1 MRIHFPKQLLFYLL
15 YAFTAEKVVVLG
27 VSLHGFAFSL
37 GLGLVLD
44 VIAEGVLVVLL
55 LLDV

>member
-1 MRIHFPKQLLFYLL
+1 M
-15 YAFTAEKVVVLG
+15 LG